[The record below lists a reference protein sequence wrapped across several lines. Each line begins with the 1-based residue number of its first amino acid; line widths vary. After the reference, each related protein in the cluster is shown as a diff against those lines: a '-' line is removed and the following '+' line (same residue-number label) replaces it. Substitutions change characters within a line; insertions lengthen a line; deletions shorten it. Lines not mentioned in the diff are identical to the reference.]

1 MENLSFKVRVIW
13 IWAKLTGENKYFSIQ
28 AKSLDD
34 VCYQNKLLIK
44 ENHILRVKLSTK
56 SLEEIQRFREIFL
69 NPTIEVTVDSDFAL
83 IEADGYSI
91 KQFTANSI
99 TCALSTD

>member
-1 MENLSFKVRVIW
+1 METISFKVRVIW

-28 AKSLDD
+28 AKSLED
-34 VCYQNKLLIK
+34 VCHQNKLLIK
-44 ENHILRVKLSTK
+44 ENHILRVKLGTK
-56 SLEEIQRFREIFL
+56 SQEEIKRFRDIL
-69 NPTIEVTVDSDFAL
+69 VTPTIEVTVDSDFAL

-99 TCALSTD
+99 TCA